1 MLSRSTRVLGKQ
13 DRCRMPRFRRFASNH
28 SLAIRKERYRRRFEQ
43 TTGVY
48 KLQERWLCGHTNSS
62 ILICCRFRHGESAQG
77 YAVLPAP
84 FNLCA
89 ERIPP
94 RIGGSRAARSGRL
107 IGPPDPLPHQALPHA
122 TFRRH
127 AESLGSQQTPEV
139 LEQNSSL
146 PTEDSPGICIAE
158 QRICF
163 PDRTI
168 GGACGYRT
176 TAVRFARAVI

>member
-1 MLSRSTRVLGKQ
+1 
-13 DRCRMPRFRRFASNH
+13 MPRFRRFASNH

-89 ERIPP
+89 ERIPL
-94 RIGGSRAARSGRL
+94 RIGRSRAARSGRL
-107 IGPPDPLPHQALPHA
+107 IGPPDPLPHQAWPHA

-127 AESLGSQQTPEV
+127 AESLGSPQTPEV
-139 LEQNSSL
+139 LDKHSSS

-158 QRICF
+158 KRICF